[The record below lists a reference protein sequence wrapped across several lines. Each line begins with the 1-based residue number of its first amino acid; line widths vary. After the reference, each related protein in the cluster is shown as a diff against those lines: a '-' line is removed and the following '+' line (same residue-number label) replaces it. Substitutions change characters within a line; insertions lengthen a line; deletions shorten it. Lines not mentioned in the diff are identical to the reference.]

1 MRIGIPCGLEQI
13 YVEVAEGNLVGVRRA
28 PLAPGIEDPAAAIR
42 TALEAPIGFPALR
55 RALTPDDH
63 VIIVVDEHLPR
74 LGELLVP
81 ILEHIALA
89 QVVPEAI
96 TLLCPPGSVA
106 QPWLDRLP
114 EAFEE
119 IRLEVHDPSDR
130 NHLSYLATT
139 RKGRRLYL
147 NRTMVDANQV
157 IVLTGRGYDPLLGYS
172 GAESALYPVMSDAAT
187 RLDGCDQMS
196 MATPG
201 KTPRSLQREAA
212 EVAWH
217 LGVPFLVQ
225 IIMGADAEIIHVLAG
240 PVETSGDGQRLLD
253 ERWRVEVDAPADIV
267 LAGIG
272 GDPARHDFDDLARA
286 FACAARVVK
295 PQGKIVVL
303 CDAQPVLGQE
313 ADWLRQ
319 AGDPGTVLNA
329 LRQHKAPD
337 QQGIFLWAS
346 AAQHANLYLL
356 SKLPAEIAEEMFTVP
371 LENADQVQRLVAG
384 NGSCLILPDAHKT
397 MAVLG

>member
-1 MRIGIPCGLEQI
+1 
-13 YVEVAEGNLVGVRRA
+13 
-28 PLAPGIEDPAAAIR
+28 
-42 TALEAPIGFPALR
+42 
-55 RALTPDDH
+55 
-63 VIIVVDEHLPR
+63 
-74 LGELLVP
+74 
-81 ILEHIALA
+81 
-89 QVVPEAI
+89 
-96 TLLCPPGSVA
+96 
-106 QPWLDRLP
+106 
-114 EAFEE
+114 
-119 IRLEVHDPSDR
+119 
-130 NHLSYLATT
+130 
-139 RKGRRLYL
+139 
-147 NRTMVDANQV
+147 
-157 IVLTGRGYDPLLGYS
+157 
-172 GAESALYPVMSDAAT
+172 
-187 RLDGCDQMS
+187 
-196 MATPG
+196 
-201 KTPRSLQREAA
+201 
-212 EVAWH
+212 
-217 LGVPFLVQ
+217 
-225 IIMGADAEIIHVLAG
+225 
-240 PVETSGDGQRLLD
+240 
-253 ERWRVEVDAPADIV
+253 VEVDAPADIV